1 MLGVFVVHSYSGTAC
16 LEHLQDSFTQGLI
29 ITFTVSY
36 KYNSVHVRAYY
47 VNVGWMSWTQMRR
60 LEVGLT
66 ENSIINAN
74 KGRVISV
81 NKLLSVGS

>member
-1 MLGVFVVHSYSGTAC
+1 MCIMLGVFVVHSYSGTAC

-47 VNVGWMSWTQMRR
+47 VNVG
-60 LEVGLT
+60 
-66 ENSIINAN
+66 
-74 KGRVISV
+74 
-81 NKLLSVGS
+81 

>member
-1 MLGVFVVHSYSGTAC
+1 
-16 LEHLQDSFTQGLI
+16 
-29 ITFTVSY
+29 
-36 KYNSVHVRAYY
+36 
-47 VNVGWMSWTQMRR
+47 MRR